1 GISIATYLN
10 GAFVESFTA
19 NDPLVRVTLLSGSA
33 DVAFIGF
40 PSTAAFNEVRISVGG
55 LINASVLG
63 DFIVYYAYVRADS
76 DGDGVPDCLDK
87 CCAGDDQLDGDG
99 NGIPDACDG
108 MPVAVNDT
116 FELFVE
122 DPVVLDVL
130 ANDDF
135 GPDLPGTN
143 AIRIVLLP
151 ENGVATVNDNGTPA
165 DPTDDF
171 IDYLPAAGYQ
181 GVDSLRYLIEDS
193 NGSTDTATV
202 RFIIELNDAPEAMDD
217 AVPAFE
223 DTPLTISVLDN
234 DIDVDGPDTLLT
246 VVQGVVN
253 GDLMLNADGTFTYT
267 PDGNFNGLD
276 SFRYSYC
283 DNGMPNQCDT
293 ATVIITV
300 APVNDAPVAVGDV
313 ATADEDIPVVIDV
326 LANDMDEDG
335 PDTLL
340 TIVQDVMN
348 GDLVINGDGT
358 ITYTPDPDFNGQ
370 DSFTYSYCD
379 GGAPNLC
386 DTVTVMITINAVDDL
401 PVVGDDIAT
410 TDENVAV
417 NLSVLVNDSFGG
429 DGPGTGAI
437 TITVPPSNGVA
448 TINNGGTLNDPTDD
462 SVDYTPDA
470 NYTGPDSFEYQI
482 CDADGDCD
490 QGTVMVTVNPEMV
503 APSEDCN
510 NPLAGKN
517 AIVDE
522 ISPGLV
528 GLLLA
533 GSNLGNVVNEDLEDF
548 VDINITA
555 AVLGTAIVSV
565 KDISETYP
573 AGRRAGF
580 VLQSNGGLL
589 SASALSGLSIRTYL
603 NDVPQETATFS
614 GGLLDLAA
622 LGNAGGKQR
631 LGFTTTLPFDE
642 IELYLSSTLT
652 LLGSVRVFYAFE
664 EDPLCDADCQ
674 TAIIPSNGF
683 TPSIVGARTSFS
695 GGILCIGCSITSTG
709 DAIDDNLGNNASF
722 NYGISVGETFTLS
735 VDIGAAQP
743 AGSDVGFVVAPD
755 GILGLLD
762 LSVLSTMRI
771 RTYLG
776 GAPVENVQLDQN
788 LVSVDLL
795 PGGRQSLS
803 FRTSA
808 PYDEVQLVTTS
819 GVSLLGGL
827 DIFNAFIRYDTD
839 LDGVPDCIDKCVG
852 DDNILNSAGLPLACN
867 PECMLNAGVDISSCP
882 EFGTGQAQLPPAMA
896 GQTWSADPGN
906 PSPATVD
913 ALGVVTGLSVEGI
926 YTFILSDGVCSDTVQ
941 VNYVVSGT
949 DLACNDP
956 LVGPGVIVDDEMT
969 FTGICILCADADAS
983 NVVDTDLE
991 NFLEYDDLVSLLVQS
1006 SLVSVKDTNNTYPA
1020 GTRVGYVIEF
1030 PTGLLDL
1037 NVLSSVQLVTYLDN
1051 QQQEIASSA
1060 SLLGVGLLGAG
1071 ENLQR
1076 IGFTT
1081 SLPFDEV
1088 EIVYNPTVGA
1098 LSTLR
1103 VYYAFTEAPGCPFSV
1118 DPLVDPG
1125 ALCIEPII
1133 ASADYCG
1140 RINYDETGIN
1150 DLLCVAC
1157 TIEPL

>member
-1 GISIATYLN
+1 
-10 GAFVESFTA
+10 
-19 NDPLVRVTLLSGSA
+19 
-33 DVAFIGF
+33 
-40 PSTAAFNEVRISVGG
+40 
-55 LINASVLG
+55 
-63 DFIVYYAYVRADS
+63 
-76 DGDGVPDCLDK
+76 
-87 CCAGDDQLDGDG
+87 
-99 NGIPDACDG
+99 
-108 MPVAVNDT
+108 
-116 FELFVE
+116 
-122 DPVVLDVL
+122 
-130 ANDDF
+130 
-135 GPDLPGTN
+135 
-143 AIRIVLLP
+143 
-151 ENGVATVNDNGTPA
+151 
-165 DPTDDF
+165 
-171 IDYLPAAGYQ
+171 
-181 GVDSLRYLIEDS
+181 
-193 NGSTDTATV
+193 
-202 RFIIELNDAPEAMDD
+202 
-217 AVPAFE
+217 
-223 DTPLTISVLDN
+223 
-234 DIDVDGPDTLLT
+234 
-246 VVQGVVN
+246 
-253 GDLMLNADGTFTYT
+253 
-267 PDGNFNGLD
+267 
-276 SFRYSYC
+276 
-283 DNGMPNQCDT
+283 
-293 ATVIITV
+293 
-300 APVNDAPVAVGDV
+300 
-313 ATADEDIPVVIDV
+313 
-326 LANDMDEDG
+326 
-335 PDTLL
+335 
-340 TIVQDVMN
+340 
-348 GDLVINGDGT
+348 
-358 ITYTPDPDFNGQ
+358 
-370 DSFTYSYCD
+370 
-379 GGAPNLC
+379 
-386 DTVTVMITINAVDDL
+386 
-401 PVVGDDIAT
+401 
-410 TDENVAV
+410 
-417 NLSVLVNDSFGG
+417 
-429 DGPGTGAI
+429 
-437 TITVPPSNGVA
+437 
-448 TINNGGTLNDPTDD
+448 
-462 SVDYTPDA
+462 
-470 NYTGPDSFEYQI
+470 
-482 CDADGDCD
+482 
-490 QGTVMVTVNPEMV
+490 
-503 APSEDCN
+503 
-510 NPLAGKN
+510 
-517 AIVDE
+517 
-522 ISPGLV
+522 
-528 GLLLA
+528 
-533 GSNLGNVVNEDLEDF
+533 
-548 VDINITA
+548 
-555 AVLGTAIVSV
+555 
-565 KDISETYP
+565 
-573 AGRRAGF
+573 
-580 VLQSNGGLL
+580 
-589 SASALSGLSIRTYL
+589 
-603 NDVPQETATFS
+603 
-614 GGLLDLAA
+614 

-1157 TIEPL
+1157 TIEPLSALVDDDLSTGTLLDLTASVAGSGTIAVTANTVFPGGYEAGFVVGASSELLGASLLGGISIATYLNGAFVESFTANDPLVRVTLLSGSADVAFIGFPSTAAFNEVRISVGGLINASVLGDFIVYYAYVRADSDGDGVPDCLDKCCAGDDQLDGDGNGIPDACDGMPVAVNDTFELFVEDPVVLDVLANDDFGPDLPGTNAIRIVLLPENGVATVNDNGTPADPTDDFIDYLPAA